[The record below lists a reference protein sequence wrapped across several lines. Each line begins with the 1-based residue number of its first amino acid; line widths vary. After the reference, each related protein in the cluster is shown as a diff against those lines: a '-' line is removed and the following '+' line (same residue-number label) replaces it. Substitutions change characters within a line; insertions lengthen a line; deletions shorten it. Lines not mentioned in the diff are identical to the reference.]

1 MIISDPRFACAYYSG
16 NIHDWRK
23 FDDIGCMFV
32 LLRRDRYERETA
44 YVHDF
49 ETTSWI
55 EGEEA
60 TFVISG
66 AIKTPMSTGIVA
78 FSLATD
84 AESFVKKNGGETYS
98 FSGLAQE

>member
-1 MIISDPRFACAYYSG
+1 MVISDPRFACAYYSA
-16 NIHDWRK
+16 NIGDWRK

-32 LLRRDRYERETA
+32 LLKKDKYERKTA

-49 ETTSWI
+49 ETTRWI

-66 AIKTPMSTGIVA
+66 AIKTPMGTGIVA
-78 FSLATD
+78 FSLAAD
-84 AESFVKKNGGETYS
+84 AQFFVKENGGETYS
-98 FSGLAQE
+98 FSKLAQE